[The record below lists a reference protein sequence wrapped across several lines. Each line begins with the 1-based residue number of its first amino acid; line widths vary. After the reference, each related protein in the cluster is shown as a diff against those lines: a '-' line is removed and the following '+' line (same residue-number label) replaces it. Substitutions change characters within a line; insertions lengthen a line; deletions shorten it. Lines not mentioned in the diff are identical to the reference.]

1 MAILESISGPR
12 DVKDL
17 SMEDR
22 VRLAEEIRRRIVE
35 VVSSTGG
42 HLASSLGVVEL
53 TIALLSVYDLPR
65 DKLIWDVG
73 HQSYPYKLLTGRA
86 DRFDSIRQTGGLS
99 GFPRRDESE
108 YDVFGTGHSSTAI
121 SAALGFAR
129 ARDLRGER
137 YKVLAVVGDGAMTG
151 GMALEGLNNLG
162 NSGTDMTV
170 VLNDNE
176 MSISR
181 NVGAISRYLNRIL
194 TDPTYNRF
202 RNEVWNLMGKIPSL
216 GERMR
221 KAAHMVG
228 TGLKGTLVAPGTLF
242 DEFGVRYIGPV
253 PGHDLPLLT
262 GVLHRVGRLH
272 GQFLVHVVTRKG
284 KGYPPAESDA
294 TGYHGVSAEPPCDRE
309 RETFTSVFSGEMLKL
324 AESDPEVCAIT
335 AAMPD
340 GTGLSAFASE
350 YPDRFFDVGIAEQ
363 HALTF
368 ACGLAFGGM
377 KPVAAIY
384 STFMQR
390 AVDQLIHDAAL
401 QDAPVVLS
409 MDRAGVVGADGP
421 THHGVFDMSLFAAVP
436 RLRICAPR
444 NGEMLRLLLR
454 KAVGF
459 ENGPTLLRYPKG
471 KVPSVDVAAP
481 SEVEPGKGQLLR
493 EGEDVLVVAVGTM
506 CEAAL
511 QAAEDLDREG
521 ISVAVYDPVWIKP
534 LPTEEIV
541 RLSASRSAMVSVEEG
556 SLEGG
561 VGQRLSSVVRGK
573 MRILAIPDDFQP
585 HGSRAGLLRSI
596 DLDAEGVRETIKGLH
611 DEKS

>member
-1 MAILESISGPR
+1 MLDSIKGPP
-12 DVKDL
+12 DVKNL
-17 SMEDR
+17 SMEER
-22 VRLAEEIRRRIVE
+22 IRLAEEIRRRIIE

-42 HLASSLGVVEL
+42 HLASSLGAVEL
-53 TIALLSVYDLPR
+53 TIALLSVYDPPR

-73 HQSYPYKLLTGRA
+73 HQTYPYKLLTGRA
-86 DRFDSIRQTGGLS
+86 DRFGSIRQSGGLS

-121 SAALGFAR
+121 SAALGFAK
-129 ARDLRGER
+129 ARDLKGDR

-162 NSGTDMTV
+162 HSGTDMTV

-181 NVGAISRYLNRIL
+181 NVGAISGYLNRIL

-221 KAAHMVG
+221 RAAHMVG
-228 TGLKGTLVAPGTLF
+228 TGLKSTLVAPGTLF

-262 GVLHRVGRLH
+262 GVLHRVCRLH

-294 TGYHGVSAEPPCDRE
+294 TEYHGVSVSTSGDGE
-309 RETFTSVFSGEMLKL
+309 RESFTAVFSDQVLEL
-324 AESDPEVCAIT
+324 AESNPDLCAVT

-340 GTGLSAFASE
+340 GTGLSAFAAE
-350 YPDRFFDVGIAEQ
+350 HPDRFFDVGIAEQ

-377 KPVAAIY
+377 RPVVAVY

-390 AVDQLIHDAAL
+390 AADQLIHDAAL
-401 QDAPVVLS
+401 QSAPVVVA
-409 MDRAGVVGADGP
+409 MDRAGLVGADGP
-421 THHGVFDMSLFAAVP
+421 THHGAFDMSLFSAVP
-436 RLRICAPR
+436 GLRICAPR
-444 NGEMLRLLLR
+444 DGELLRLLLR
-454 KAVGF
+454 KAVTF
-459 ENGPTLLRYPKG
+459 DTGPTLLRYPKG
-471 KVPSVDVAAP
+471 RVPVLGAP
-481 SEVEPGKGQLLR
+481 APDGVEPGKGQLLR
-493 EGEDVLVVAVGTM
+493 EGGDVLVVAVGTM
-506 CEAAL
+506 AEPAL
-511 QAAEDLDREG
+511 QAADVMAEKG
-521 ISVAVYDPVWIKP
+521 VSVAVYDPIWIKP
-534 LPTEEIV
+534 LPSEEIA
-541 RLSASRSAMVSVEEG
+541 RLAEGCSAVVIVEEG

-561 VGQRLSSVVRGK
+561 VGQRLSSMLEKRPEL
-573 MRILAIPDDFQP
+573 MAIPDDFQP
-585 HGSRAGLLRSI
+585 HGSRAELLRSI
-596 DLDAEGVRETIKGLH
+596 DLDVEGIRKRIEKVLDETG
-611 DEKS
+611 